1 MKGRIVVSFTGKLQA
16 NWQTA
21 VMLHFTDL
29 ISLMRFP
36 LCLTVLTHKYPPK
49 KQKKIV
55 SDKPAIVLS
64 SLYRRT
70 TRAINCSCTSPCT
83 HSRFQMTQ
91 RSSCMSCIKYAS
103 YWNQTLQFNN
113 HKNSVLLYN
122 QRRL

>member
-49 KQKKIV
+49 NNNKRWFLINQQLFFQAFIEGQPGQSIV
-55 SDKPAIVLS
+55 RVHHRVP
-64 SLYRRT
+64 
-70 TRAINCSCTSPCT
+70 T
-83 HSRFQMTQ
+83 HGFR
-91 RSSCMSCIKYAS
+91 
-103 YWNQTLQFNN
+103 
-113 HKNSVLLYN
+113 
-122 QRRL
+122 